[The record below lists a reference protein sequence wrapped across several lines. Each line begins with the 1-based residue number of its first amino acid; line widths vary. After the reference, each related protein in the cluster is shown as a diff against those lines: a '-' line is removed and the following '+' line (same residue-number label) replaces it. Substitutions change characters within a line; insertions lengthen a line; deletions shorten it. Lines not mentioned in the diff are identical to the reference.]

1 MKIKNEKGVSGI
13 EVAIVVVLIFIFVSV
28 IASLI
33 YRINSKSNEIEL
45 KSEATSIAVDEIE
58 LIKNT
63 DFSEFEELNKTST
76 TDKNGNSLVNQP
88 TSKEGFYK
96 TIIVEDYTDIE
107 GHEDKIS
114 DLVKKVT
121 VKISYMFKSKEQSVE
136 LSTLLLKEK

>member
-1 MKIKNEKGVSGI
+1 MKIKYEKGVSGI
-13 EVAIVVVLIFIFVSV
+13 EVAIVVVLLFIFVSV

-96 TIIVEDYTDIE
+96 TIIVKDYTDIE
-107 GHEDKIS
+107 GNEDKIS

>member
-63 DFSEFEELNKTST
+63 DFSEFEKLNKTST

-107 GHEDKIS
+107 GNEDKIS

>member
-13 EVAIVVVLIFIFVSV
+13 ELAIVVVLIFIFVSV

-107 GHEDKIS
+107 GNEDKIS

>member
-28 IASLI
+28 IARLI

-107 GHEDKIS
+107 GNEDKIS

>member
-107 GHEDKIS
+107 GNEDKIS

>member
-1 MKIKNEKGVSGI
+1 MKIKNEKGVSGL

-107 GHEDKIS
+107 GNEDKIS

>member
-96 TIIVEDYTDIE
+96 TIIVKDYTDIE
-107 GHEDKIS
+107 GNEDKIS